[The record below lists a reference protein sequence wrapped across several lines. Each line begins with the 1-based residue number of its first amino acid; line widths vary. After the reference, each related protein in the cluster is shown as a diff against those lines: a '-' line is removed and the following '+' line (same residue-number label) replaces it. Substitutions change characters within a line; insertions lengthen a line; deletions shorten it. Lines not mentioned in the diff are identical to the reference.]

1 MLLMRSAANAARES
15 CDYPSTTALPCAG
28 IKGSLITIGEL
39 QVVTMDSVEAYR
51 QSASRCL
58 ALSRKAGDPADRELL
73 VAMAQRWLQLAE
85 RADTSTGELGEKG
98 NVSDAATTDR
108 LAEAR

>member
-58 ALSRKAGDPADRELL
+58 ALSRKAGDPADR
-73 VAMAQRWLQLAE
+73 
-85 RADTSTGELGEKG
+85 ADQFTGQTKLGDKG
-98 NVSDAATTDR
+98 NVSDAATTDPPG
-108 LAEAR
+108 EARPSAR